1 MTFIKKLPKL
11 GEDGRMTRRT
21 PTLLAQE
28 SDDFLLMAIGGR
40 NRKAAA
46 QAGTELVRRHL
57 SYVVYICQQKLGNP
71 AEAEEAAQDV
81 FISIWKNAANWQ
93 SGNAKVTTWLYR
105 IAVNRCIDILR
116 RRKPTAD
123 IDAIAEPEDERENI
137 EAAHMVADRNR
148 QLRNA
153 LNGLSDDQ
161 RRAIELVYYGETR
174 QAEAAAQMGISL
186 AALESL
192 LRRARAKL
200 NETLTPMKEFLEP
213 VK

>member
-1 MTFIKKLPKL
+1 
-11 GEDGRMTRRT
+11 
-21 PTLLAQE
+21 
-28 SDDFLLMAIGGR
+28 
-40 NRKAAA
+40 
-46 QAGTELVRRHL
+46 
-57 SYVVYICQQKLGNP
+57 
-71 AEAEEAAQDV
+71 
-81 FISIWKNAANWQ
+81 
-93 SGNAKVTTWLYR
+93 
-105 IAVNRCIDILR
+105 
-116 RRKPTAD
+116 
-123 IDAIAEPEDERENI
+123 
-137 EAAHMVADRNR
+137 MVADRNR

-192 LRRARAKL
+192 LRRARTKL

>member
-1 MTFIKKLPKL
+1 MTFIKKQPKL

-21 PTLLAQE
+21 PKLLAQE

-81 FISIWKNAANWQ
+81 FISVWKNAANWQ

-116 RRKPTAD
+116 RATAD

-153 LNGLSDDQ
+153 LNGLSDDAANWFIMA
-161 RRAIELVYYGETR
+161 RPDK
-174 QAEAAAQMGISL
+174 AEAAAQMGISL
-186 AALESL
+186 ARLS
-192 LRRARAKL
+192 
-200 NETLTPMKEFLEP
+200 P
-213 VK
+213 